1 MGNLIY
7 LVEDDESIRK
17 LVIYALESQGFEL
30 AGFESAEGFWKA
42 MSEKKP
48 DLAILDIMLPGED
61 GISVLKRIRKTQKR
75 LPVIMLTA
83 KVAEYDR
90 VEGLD
95 AGADDYISKP
105 FGIMELIARVRA
117 VLRRAE
123 PAEAEDSEYK
133 CGVLEIYWDRRE
145 VYADG
150 KEASLTF
157 KEFELL
163 RMLVEHAGIVLP
175 REKLLDSMNT
185 TDNFIRPD
193 YIIKWI
199 NDIHIDEHGSV
210 CLLTMDRGMGKT
222 SLSYALADKKISE
235 MNDTFV
241 AAYYCGS
248 SQIQRDYILAINHA
262 LATGISERK
271 TDSFVLLKRD
281 ALDRRQ
287 NMLESL
293 EYFRKQHKLWDHKTK
308 LMLIIDG
315 LDELPQENQG
325 LFDYIPAPENMPDN
339 VYILLTSR
347 NPVKEP
353 LPEHVT
359 KGLTEIRKKI
369 SDIMTVGADESSPN
383 SYNNHT
389 LLKEFVQKKVCL
401 PSGKKPTED
410 EAESLIGLSGGI
422 FLNLKLYAKLVE
434 SGMELHN
441 LPALDSKELFSMYLG
456 AALIL

>member
-1 MGNLIY
+1 MSNLIY

-61 GISVLKRIRKTQKR
+61 GISVLKRIRQTQKR

-133 CGVLEIYWDRRE
+133 CGVLEIYWDRHE

-175 REKLLDSMNT
+175 REKLLDS
-185 TDNFIRPD
+185 I
-193 YIIKWI
+193 W
-199 NDIHIDEHGSV
+199 G
-210 CLLTMDRGMGKT
+210 LG
-222 SLSYALADKKISE
+222 
-235 MNDTFV
+235 
-241 AAYYCGS
+241 
-248 SQIQRDYILAINHA
+248 
-262 LATGISERK
+262 ERENR
-271 TDSFVLLKRD
+271 T
-281 ALDRRQ
+281 LD
-287 NMLESL
+287 
-293 EYFRKQHKLWDHKTK
+293 
-308 LMLIIDG
+308 
-315 LDELPQENQG
+315 
-325 LFDYIPAPENMPDN
+325 
-339 VYILLTSR
+339 V
-347 NPVKEP
+347 
-353 LPEHVT
+353 HV
-359 KGLTEIRKKI
+359 R
-369 SDIMTVGADESSPN
+369 
-383 SYNNHT
+383 T
-389 LLKEFVQKKVCL
+389 LR
-401 PSGKKPTED
+401 
-410 EAESLIGLSGGI
+410 
-422 FLNLKLYAKLVE
+422 AKLGE
-434 SGMELHN
+434 
-441 LPALDSKELFSMYLG
+441 AG
-456 AALIL
+456 AYIQTVRGVGYKFAGETA